1 MKVSGTAVLHGPA
14 EKVYAVLNDP
24 AVLVRT
30 IPGCERL
37 EQVGPDS
44 YKATISAGVA
54 SIKGSFSGEVHL
66 SDQRPPHSLV
76 LHAAGAG
83 TPGTVSADVKV
94 TLTDNGDGT
103 TLLSYDAD
111 AVVGGMIGGVG
122 QRVLTSVAKKTA
134 GEFFTAVDAV
144 LRGEEPAAPAAV
156 GAAPSPAP
164 ATAAQPAP
172 SVPLGSS
179 AQPESGGQPQAGA
192 QPAAAQPQA
201 TPAVYTRPAAP
212 PAPVATSG
220 RDLLLGLGVGAGVTL
235 LGALVGGLRPSGE
248 FALGLAAGGGIA
260 LLGALVG
267 GLLVGRV
274 ARRR

>member
-14 EKVYAVLNDP
+14 DKVYAVLNDP

-83 TPGTVSADVKV
+83 TPGTVSADVTV

-156 GAAPSPAP
+156 DAAPSPAS
-164 ATAAQPAP
+164 ATAAQPAS
-172 SVPLGSS
+172 SVGS
-179 AQPESGGQPQAGA
+179 AARPEPARQPQAGTQA
-192 QPAAAQPQA
+192 VAAQPQA
-201 TPAVYTRPAAP
+201 APVVYTRPAAAT
-212 PAPVATSG
+212 APVATSG
-220 RDLLLGLGVGAGVTL
+220 RDLLLGLAVGAGVTL

-267 GLLVGRV
+267 GLLVGRL